1 MGKKIA
7 RHREHERSDASKS
20 DREFYSACISRART
34 MGEALV
40 RTVDVLESTM
50 KQDNPPSEVTVLQ
63 YFDAG
68 WGRQILGS
76 FLTILMP
83 WTLFFSKH
91 GLCDKPAGI
100 YHATGNAKTCL
111 QFVAAMDL
119 ESTLGV
125 QVLAHRGGSREPL
138 LPATGKTV
146 HEILDSC
153 GRHPSEPDASDSAET

>member
-1 MGKKIA
+1 MG
-7 RHREHERSDASKS
+7 
-20 DREFYSACISRART
+20 
-34 MGEALV
+34 
-40 RTVDVLESTM
+40 DVLESTM

-100 YHATGNAKTCL
+100 YHATGDAKTCL
-111 QFVAAMDL
+111 QFVAEMDL

-146 HEILDSC
+146 REILDSC
-153 GRHPSEPDASDSAET
+153 VRHPSEPDASDSAETRQRKIRKRREQEFYYGLDGSMRFATPEMVARMR

>member
-1 MGKKIA
+1 MG
-7 RHREHERSDASKS
+7 
-20 DREFYSACISRART
+20 
-34 MGEALV
+34 
-40 RTVDVLESTM
+40 DVLESTM

-83 WTLFFSKH
+83 WTLFFNKH

-111 QFVAAMDL
+111 QFVAKMDL

-138 LPATGKTV
+138 LPATGKAV

-153 GRHPSEPDASDSAET
+153 GRHRRGKSGQSFYYGLDGSMRFATPEMVAR